1 MYAKNMNLKE
11 MKAKILEN
19 FFIEDDEKTI
29 KTFDDLCEYTYIT
42 NYTYGIKNFPKLRWQ
57 HNLEK
62 HYNVI
67 IPMEYLIEYDI
78 AIQDH
83 ENYEEKILENNDDKL
98 TISYHDYGGD
108 WQDQINF
115 DVTIYADGH
124 SEYDLGE
131 FENDRRDY
139 SNYINEIEALAKNL
153 NYDVQKLTGDQL
165 GYIIKYYI
173 DVLLE
178 NLKDSIYDNF
188 EEFILDYKSD
198 PYRDDK
204 LEPYMALPLELKKSF
219 FKKIN

>member
-1 MYAKNMNLKE
+1 MRIYLYYK
-11 MKAKILEN
+11 
-19 FFIEDDEKTI
+19 
-29 KTFDDLCEYTYIT
+29 LCIWL
-42 NYTYGIKNFPKLRWQ
+42 KNFPKVRWQ

-62 HYNVI
+62 HYNVV

-108 WQDQINF
+108 WQEPINF

-165 GYIIKYYI
+165 GYIIKNYI

-204 LEPYMALPLELKKSF
+204 LEPYMKLPLELKKSF
-219 FKKIN
+219 FQKIN